1 MKKHTALT
9 SRLFS
14 GIAFTVSV
22 AAGCGVAVES
32 EGTDT
37 GTRPPVPDLRPD
49 LPDYEPDE
57 DGVSRLRT
65 TESVLRQSK
74 VRGTANGGNA
84 DGVHGCVE
92 SLEGGQATY
101 YHYEHDGNAN
111 DTQLHVIGINDS
123 ATGLYNDEDSPGV
136 SFGPV
141 HVKLDRPG
149 KSVLVL
155 STYGAVEWNID
166 VAEGA
171 TLEGIILNGY
181 EESRVNAPK
190 GVPVLQY
197 SIEGN
202 GEYLGTSHD
211 WPSYPTTDLVD
222 KAEII
227 TGLELTSFRGCYG
240 SDLFEID
247 EPGELRPPHEVS
259 PSPEPRILPGCEALT
274 AESNHCL
281 VADTYRDDR
290 GDEPLVTKLQMVGL
304 DSGTVCG
311 SLPVDLDVFAT
322 ASLAWMG
329 DYAYMC
335 SHNRG
340 LARISLIDGSID
352 IASLPCDAVA
362 VQNGGLV
369 VLFGPIAQSFLGG
382 NGANPWYVARFASFE
397 DAVERE
403 PEVIYEMAPWA
414 SRMAAHGDSLYFAWH
429 ATDTIELANLA
440 DGAEFQSITLEGF
453 DTWVNG
459 LDVTDDGTLVVGSN
473 AESVEGDPYLDSVLH
488 LFDAATGTWRS
499 TFENGFENRLIAG
512 LDCQSGGAA
521 E

>member
-1 MKKHTALT
+1 MKKHIDLA

-14 GIAFTVSV
+14 GVTFTL
-22 AAGCGVAVES
+22 ALTAGCGVAVES
-32 EGTDT
+32 EGADV
-37 GTRPPVPDLRPD
+37 TRPPVPDLSPD

-57 DGVSRLRT
+57 DGVNRLRT
-65 TESVLRQSK
+65 TEGVLRKSK

-84 DGVHGCVE
+84 DGVHGCAE
-92 SLEGGQATY
+92 SIEGPATY
-101 YHYEHDGNAN
+101 HHYEHGGNAN
-111 DTQLHVIGINDS
+111 GTQLHVIGIYK
-123 ATGLYNDEDSPGV
+123 AAAGLYNGEESPGV
-136 SFGPV
+136 PFGPV

-155 STYGAVEWNID
+155 SAYDAVEWNID

-171 TLEGIILNGY
+171 TLEGIVVNGY
-181 EESRVNAPK
+181 EESRVNAPG
-190 GVPVLQY
+190 GVPVLRY
-197 SIEGN
+197 SVEGN
-202 GEYLGTSHD
+202 GEYLGISHD
-211 WPSYPTTDLVD
+211 WPSYQTTDLVD

-259 PSPEPRILPGCEALT
+259 PSPEPRILSGCEALT
-274 AESNHCL
+274 AESNYCM
-281 VADTYRDDR
+281 VADTYRNDF

-311 SLPVDLDVFAT
+311 SLPVDLDIFAQ

-335 SHNRG
+335 AYDRG
-340 LARISLIDGSID
+340 LARVSLVDGSID

-369 VLFGPIAQSFLGG
+369 VLLAYNGQEYLGG
-382 NGANPWYVARFASFE
+382 DGAAPWYVVRFASFE
-397 DAVERE
+397 DVVERE
-403 PEVIYEMAPWA
+403 PEVVYEMAPWA
-414 SRMAAHGDSLYFAWH
+414 SRMAAHDDTLYFAWH
-429 ATDTIELANLA
+429 ATDTIELAGLA
-440 DGAEFQSITLEGF
+440 NGAEFQSLVLQDF
-453 DTWVNG
+453 DNWIMG
-459 LDVTDDGTLVVGSN
+459 MDVTDDGTLVIGS
-473 AESVEGDPYLDSVLH
+473 SYDTGGRIH
-488 LFDAATGTWRS
+488 LFDAATGALEGTI
-499 TFENGFENRLIAG
+499 ENGFDDRLLAG
-512 LDCQSGGAA
+512 LDCLSGGAA